1 VDVSPTYIVVG
12 DLVDFNA
19 QASTDG
25 STLTD
30 FEWNFGDGSTGT
42 GLSTSHSYTLDNDY
56 TVVFTT
62 TDICDYSTIV
72 ETPIVVH
79 PPNLLA
85 DFQQS
90 ATLVSIGEMLYF
102 TDTSTTDGLPIS
114 TWEWDFGDS
123 SMPVYTQNAVH
134 TYAEEGQFTVSL
146 TVTDSLGYSDIIV
159 VEDAVTVE
167 KSISE
172 IYLPL
177 IRLDDS
183 GTGSVK

>member
-1 VDVSPTYIVVG
+1 
-12 DLVDFNA
+12 
-19 QASTDG
+19 
-25 STLTD
+25 
-30 FEWNFGDGSTGT
+30 
-42 GLSTSHSYTLDNDY
+42 
-56 TVVFTT
+56 
-62 TDICDYSTIV
+62 
-72 ETPIVVH
+72 
-79 PPNLLA
+79 
-85 DFQQS
+85 
-90 ATLVSIGEMLYF
+90 
-102 TDTSTTDGLPIS
+102 
-114 TWEWDFGDS
+114 
-123 SMPVYTQNAVH
+123 MPVYTQNAVH